1 MVIHIFLHIL
11 SKNCI
16 CGYHLKVHSSRK
28 SSEASVQEQHHDD
41 GVMSNDVT
49 SEMVIEYPLSSVQK
63 YAISE
68 YLDLHLAAFI
78 LQIQMISGLSL
89 AFSPRST
96 LTRYSEVGPS
106 FLDPSDALREL
117 FLCPLDS
124 TVLWDA
130 QNLEVPET

>member
-49 SEMVIEYPLSSVQK
+49 SEMVIEYETVTETYPPFISSE
-63 YAISE
+63 IR
-68 YLDLHLAAFI
+68 DLRIF
-78 LQIQMISGLSL
+78 
-89 AFSPRST
+89 RST
-96 LTRYSEVGPS
+96 SCRVHFTNSDDLRTFTCFLPQIHSDSLLGGWAELSGP
-106 FLDPSDALREL
+106 
-117 FLCPLDS
+117 
-124 TVLWDA
+124 V
-130 QNLEVPET
+130 

>member
-49 SEMVIEYPLSSVQK
+49 SEMVIEYCRGKNGIVLIEITKSHGIDNSN
-63 YAISE
+63 
-68 YLDLHLAAFI
+68 
-78 LQIQMISGLSL
+78 
-89 AFSPRST
+89 ST
-96 LTRYSEVGPS
+96 AM
-106 FLDPSDALREL
+106 F
-117 FLCPLDS
+117 
-124 TVLWDA
+124 
-130 QNLEVPET
+130 